1 MLPLMLE
8 TILEIVLMVSSG
20 VLLAGWLTPI
30 PWKFPNY
37 DRQIVV
43 NKIAGWFVVTC
54 SVLLA
59 LHLYVETLL

>member
-1 MLPLMLE
+1 MLPLFLE
-8 TILEIVLMVSSG
+8 TLLEITLLVGAG

-30 PWKFPNY
+30 PWKFPHY

-43 NKIAGWFVVTC
+43 NKIAAGFVVT
-54 SVLLA
+54 SALLLS